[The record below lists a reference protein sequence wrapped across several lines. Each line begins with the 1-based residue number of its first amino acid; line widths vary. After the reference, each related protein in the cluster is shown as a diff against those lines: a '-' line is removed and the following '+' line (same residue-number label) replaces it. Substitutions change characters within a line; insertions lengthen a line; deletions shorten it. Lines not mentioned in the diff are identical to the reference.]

1 MDIVKK
7 RIYVSMLALLGALVF
22 AVIFIITRPEE
33 APVITNEPIATTSA
47 PVTYDS
53 NESSYSV
60 LGLTYSV
67 AWHESCNGLGHGRKI
82 DPIISIEYP
91 QIQGIAK
98 ASVEQSTNLFL
109 EHEFLTDPLMRV
121 KSNCGTEENP
131 QDFSETG
138 LDVSFD
144 IKLQSDEYLS
154 LKYVEATGLLS
165 SLRPTFDYRGYTID
179 LADGSVLSYMDFFK
193 GDAQSREVMRQHII
207 AGLPT
212 QVKSDPDANRD
223 VLDYEFYITKDE
235 VVFFDIFRSQVYR
248 SIEVKIPFTKI
259 QNLLVEP
266 IN

>member
-1 MDIVKK
+1 
-7 RIYVSMLALLGALVF
+7 MLALLGALVF
-22 AVIFIITRPEE
+22 AVIFISTRPEE
-33 APVITNEPIATTSA
+33 VPVVTNEPIATTSA

-82 DPIISIEYP
+82 DPIISVEYP

-98 ASVEQSTNLFL
+98 ANVEQSTNLFL

-121 KSNCGTEENP
+121 KAICGTEADP

-144 IKLQSDEYLS
+144 IKLQSDKYLS
-154 LKYVEATGLLS
+154 LIYTESTALMS
-165 SLRPTFDYRGYTID
+165 SLRPTVEYRGYTID

-193 GDAQSREVMRQHII
+193 ADAMSRAAMKQYIV
-207 AGLPT
+207 AGLPAE
-212 QVKSDPDANRD
+212 VKSNPDTNRD
-223 VLDYEFYITKDE
+223 VLDYEFYITKDS
-235 VVFFDIFRSQVYR
+235 VVFLDIFRSHVYR
-248 SIEVKIPFTKI
+248 AIEVAVPFSKI
-259 QNLLVEP
+259 QDLLVEP